1 MRRDAAPRGRG
12 LTLSLSLS
20 RALVKEA
27 TRRERMRGRGD
38 TRGKEGERG
47 GEGGRGFSTKLRAE
61 SF

>member
-1 MRRDAAPRGRG
+1 MAEAS
-12 LTLSLSLS
+12 LSLSLS

-27 TRRERMRGRGD
+27 TRRERMRRRGD

>member
-1 MRRDAAPRGRG
+1 MAEAS
-12 LTLSLSLS
+12 LFLSLSLS